1 MALGSNRKKNEGD
14 VKQKKQKKERKM
26 PKGALHFGE
35 PDYFLANSQSLMDAA
50 ELLSAACEDT
60 KISAKLKKMGMHV
73 YLEFPYQDPH
83 DENPPPTVDVLLR
96 ISNGKGSQ
104 RKPVSLYNKIA
115 DSTTRLTVGALLR
128 RLGVALDKC
137 AENHELD
144 ADKRAYLQTELMAH
158 TYVAHIEALE
168 ERALV
173 KKRRKEAQKKER
185 YLDAGP

>member
-1 MALGSNRKKNEGD
+1 M
-14 VKQKKQKKERKM
+14 
-26 PKGALHFGE
+26 
-35 PDYFLANSQSLMDAA
+35 
-50 ELLSAACEDT
+50 
-60 KISAKLKKMGMHV
+60 
-73 YLEFPYQDPH
+73 
-83 DENPPPTVDVLLR
+83 
-96 ISNGKGSQ
+96 
-104 RKPVSLYNKIA
+104 SLYNKIA

-173 KKRRKEAQKKER
+173 KKRRKEGPAPKRKRMPGRRFPVGAEGQGPPCVWGASGPKKTQDQDQGRPDHRKRGPGLAHARPFCNNKPNRHMHPIGALLGGLKGALKWSLSGFPKRAERAPSQK
-185 YLDAGP
+185 A

>member
-1 MALGSNRKKNEGD
+1 M
-14 VKQKKQKKERKM
+14 
-26 PKGALHFGE
+26 
-35 PDYFLANSQSLMDAA
+35 
-50 ELLSAACEDT
+50 T
-60 KISAKLKKMGMHV
+60 K
-73 YLEFPYQDPH
+73 
-83 DENPPPTVDVLLR
+83 NPPPTVYVLLR
-96 ISNGKGSQ
+96 TSNGKGIQ
-104 RKPVSLYNKIA
+104 QKKVSLYNKIA

-185 YLDAGP
+185 YLDAGS